1 NNPNQPDKFK
11 PEPKEA
17 KWGWALG
24 VGIFSIIASII
35 ALFVILDIVLFRKH
49 CKFCQSNLRSFKKK
63 IKKKLRN
70 RKTKPY
76 DQESKFPSQANM
88 KPEKANSITTS
99 LSDVSQSSAETVLT
113 EVAL

>member
-1 NNPNQPDKFK
+1 MVSHYSKTEKYQRGLNDLNVFLMLENNPNQPDKFK

-49 CKFCQSNLRSFKKK
+49 CKFCQSNLRSFK
-63 IKKKLRN
+63 
-70 RKTKPY
+70 
-76 DQESKFPSQANM
+76 
-88 KPEKANSITTS
+88 
-99 LSDVSQSSAETVLT
+99 
-113 EVAL
+113 